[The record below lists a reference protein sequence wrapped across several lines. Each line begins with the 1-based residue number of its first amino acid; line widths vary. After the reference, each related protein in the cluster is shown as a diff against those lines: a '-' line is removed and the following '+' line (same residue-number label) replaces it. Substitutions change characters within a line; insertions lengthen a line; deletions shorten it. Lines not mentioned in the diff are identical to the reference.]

1 MSISLK
7 NQRRKFRRRSYAKYK
22 PPKGNNG
29 GPRNDPFRILFY
41 LILIAGGVWI
51 YLHQD
56 EVRAEL
62 FAPLDG
68 TEVAEEGA
76 AEEEA
81 STATTTTP
89 GDASATDIELQADQ
103 AYQEGHLMEAVE
115 LYRQASEA
123 SPEDV
128 NNYVQ
133 VARLLIYQAAVSPP
147 DQSDEL
153 LAQALEAA
161 NTAVLVDPF
170 DPAGYAVLGKVY
182 DWQGRPDQASSTLLQ
197 AIDIDKDYALAH
209 SYMAEAQIDLGRW
222 EQAGTSI
229 DQALALAGDN
239 VDVRRDYGYILE
251 MQGDYA
257 GAMTQYEAAVQLHP
271 RLAYLRLVLARVSR
285 QLGNNEQALNQLFEA
300 QTSDPTNALLAYEL
314 GRTYE
319 SFVGD
324 AETALEYYQRAV
336 ELDEN
341 YGSPYLRIGAL
352 LYFQGSYEGAIDAF
366 EHAIALDTEQPHMY
380 YQLGLSYVNLGRCD
394 EATPYLEQAQATAE
408 GDEAILA
415 AVTAGF
421 ETCSLPTLS
430 PDELTQT
437 QTPEPETTDGVS
449 TTATP

>member
-7 NQRRKFRRRSYAKYK
+7 DRRRKFRRRSYAKYK
-22 PPKGNNG
+22 PPRGNNG

-41 LILIAGGVWI
+41 LILIGGGIWV

-56 EVRAEL
+56 QVRAQL
-62 FAPLDG
+62 FAPAGGEEVAQGSADG
-68 TEVAEEGA
+68 TPG
-76 AEEEA
+76 
-81 STATTTTP
+81 TATTTTP
-89 GDASATDIELQADQ
+89 GSADATDLEIQADQ
-103 AYQEGHLMEAVE
+103 AYREGHLMEAVD
-115 LYRQASEA
+115 LYQQAAEA
-123 SPEDV
+123 NPENV

-133 VARLLIYQAAVSPP
+133 VARLLVYQAAVSPP
-147 DQSDEL
+147 DLSGDL
-153 LAQALEAA
+153 LDQALEAA

-170 DPAGYAVLGKVY
+170 SPAGYAVLGKVY

-197 AIDIDKDYALAH
+197 ALDIDENYGLAH

-222 EQAGTSI
+222 EQAGASI
-229 DQALALAGDN
+229 DQALSLAGDN

-271 RLAYLRLVLARVSR
+271 RLAYLRLVLARVNR

-300 QTSDPTNALLAYEL
+300 QNSDPTNALLAYEL

-352 LYFQGSYEGAIDAF
+352 LYFQGNYQEAIDAF
-366 EHAIALDTEQPHMY
+366 EQAIALDTEQTHMY

-408 GDEAILA
+408 GDEAVLE

-430 PDELTQT
+430 PEDLALTQT
-437 QTPEPETTDGVS
+437 PVPDETEEAA
-449 TTATP
+449 TTEAP